1 MVFLYCS
8 SWGQIQVSVIAIGDR
23 LPPSEP
29 YLGSQE
35 IMHYYKNTEITLAS
49 VFLDFK
55 IYFSTL

>member
-1 MVFLYCS
+1 MR
-8 SWGQIQVSVIAIGDR
+8 VIAIGDR

-55 IYFSTL
+55 IYFSIL